1 MRVRIDRGVAEDI
14 AKHRSGLLPPPLAE
28 YLLAA
33 GELDDRID
41 GQEIGRVAA
50 RVDEPQLM
58 LQQIRII
65 SRRSFRKFDGKRGSG
80 QLLQRVLRCAAG
92 HDDLVGILVAQLA
105 QVEGAAY
112 GNVSRGADGVGISTE
127 ERRVGK
133 ECVRRVRTRCSA
145 DY

>member
-65 SRRSFRKFDGKRGSG
+65 SRRSFRKFDGPRGSG
-80 QLLQRVLRCAAG
+80 QPLQPVLRCAAG
-92 HDDLVGILVAQLA
+92 PDDLVGIRVAQLA
-105 QVEGAAY
+105 PVEGAAF
-112 GNVSRGADGVGISTE
+112 GILSSGAAGVGIKLETYHHSIGGFYIHA
-127 ERRVGK
+127 VK
-133 ECVRRVRTRCSA
+133 K
-145 DY
+145 